1 MGMTVF
7 VLEELKEGILGVHC
21 LPLTC
26 PGPEFVAKNHISLNK
41 SLLFHLF
48 ALSKVW
54 APTL

>member
-26 PGPEFVAKNHISLNK
+26 PGPEFVAKIIFL
-41 SLLFHLF
+41 
-48 ALSKVW
+48 
-54 APTL
+54 